1 MILVLLSIANI
12 GVDAENLL
20 SMQEDE
26 LTSNEREAVLNKDK
40 AKGEEIPFEN
50 QLSDQTAA
58 PPAEGQEGKPSS
70 PPCFF
75 SCILILKF
83 LCDTCCD
90 LQYMCFF
97 QWLPLLFL
105 TP

>member
-1 MILVLLSIANI
+1 MILVLISIANI

-26 LTSNEREAVLNKDK
+26 LTSKEREAVLNEDK

-50 QLSDQTAA
+50 QLTDQTAA

-70 PPCFF
+70 PCFF
-75 SCILILKF
+75 ICILILKC

-90 LQYMCFF
+90 LRYMCFF

-105 TP
+105 KP

>member
-1 MILVLLSIANI
+1 MLISIANI
-12 GVDAENLL
+12 GVDAENLC

-26 LTSNEREAVLNKDK
+26 LASNEREAVLNEDK

-58 PPAEGQEGKPSS
+58 PPTEGQEGKPFS

-75 SCILILKF
+75 ICILILTF

-90 LQYMCFF
+90 IQYLCFF
-97 QWLPLLFL
+97 QWLSLLFL
-105 TP
+105 KP